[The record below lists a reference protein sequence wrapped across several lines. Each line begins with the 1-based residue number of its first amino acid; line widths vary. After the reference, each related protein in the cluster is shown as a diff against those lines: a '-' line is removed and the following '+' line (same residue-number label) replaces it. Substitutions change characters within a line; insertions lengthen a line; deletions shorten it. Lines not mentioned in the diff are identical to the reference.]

1 MGKKEINNS
10 NKTESI
16 INKIDFK
23 EEIPS
28 DVLENLEGISE
39 GKNGL
44 FMLKGPNI
52 GGKII
57 LEKDSYTIGRDH
69 NVEIFL
75 DDVTISRRHAII
87 EKMDLV
93 FRLTDLESL
102 NGSYVNDESIESVIL
117 KNGDK
122 IQIGKYVFLFFSL

>member
-1 MGKKEINNS
+1 MEKKEINNS

-16 INKIDFK
+16 DKIDFK
-23 EEIPS
+23 EDIPS
-28 DVLENLEGISE
+28 DVLENLEGITV

-44 FMLKGPNI
+44 LMLKGPNI
-52 GGKII
+52 GGKIM
-57 LEKDSYTIGRDH
+57 LEKESYTIGRDL
-69 NVEIFL
+69 NIEIFL
-75 DDVTISRRHAII
+75 DDITISRRHAII
-87 EKMDLV
+87 EKIDEG

>member
-1 MGKKEINNS
+1 MEKKEINNS

-44 FMLKGPNI
+44 LMLKGPNI
-52 GGKII
+52 GGKIM

-75 DDVTISRRHAII
+75 DDITISRRHAII
-87 EKMDLV
+87 ERVDEF
-93 FRLTDLESL
+93 FRLTDLGSL